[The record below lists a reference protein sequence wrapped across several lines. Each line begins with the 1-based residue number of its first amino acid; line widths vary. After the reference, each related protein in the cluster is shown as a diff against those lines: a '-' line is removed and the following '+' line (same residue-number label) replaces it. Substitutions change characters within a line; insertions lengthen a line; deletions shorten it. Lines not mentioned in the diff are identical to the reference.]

1 MRENSH
7 PGCHSRCMIRFYLR
21 PQNIFCLSGLKEII
35 LPCRISST
43 TAPAFQIMG
52 FQKVNTIDSKNEML
66 HFVRSL
72 LDDVQAFEY
81 MLENDWF
88 ESNIVRIGAEQEMCL
103 VQNKTFKPATIN
115 MEVLAKLGDDKPWCV
130 TELAKFN
137 LETNLSPREFT
148 GDCLS
153 QLEAENLSYLN
164 IIQKVLDEFDASII
178 LCGILPTLRK
188 HDLEMQN
195 LTPKDR
201 YYALMAAIQKHLL
214 GTAFEL
220 RVEGVDELLVKHDSP
235 LLEACNTS
243 FQVHLQVAPKD
254 FVKMYNIA
262 QVLAGPVI
270 AISANSPLVFG
281 RRLWHETR
289 IALFQQSLDTRTT
302 HDHMRERLPR
312 VNFGSGWLRGD
323 ITEIYKEDISRF
335 RVLLAGAIE
344 EDSIAMVHAGKTPKL
359 RALQIHNSTV
369 YRWNRPCYGISP
381 NGKPHLRIENRV
393 MPAGPTPVDETANAA
408 FWLGCMVAMGNQF
421 DDITKH
427 IDFAD
432 ARDNFLKSAKF
443 GIDTT
448 FTWMKDKKV
457 PVTELILKE
466 LLPMAREGL
475 KMRKVKSA
483 DSAKYLDIIE
493 ARAREHKTG
502 ARWALRTF
510 TALKKEVTN
519 DEAVTAVTAA
529 TVKNQKENKPVHTWK
544 EGTAADL
551 ADWHPGKI
559 KVEEFMSTDLF
570 TVQKDDLIEIV
581 AEIMDWRRIRYM
593 PVENSKGELIGLI
606 SSRMLLRHFARC
618 SKMDKQNVATIVKDI
633 MIEKPVTVT
642 PETTIMDAMHK
653 MQQHRIGCLPVVK
666 GKELVGIITEMDFL
680 RITSRLMERLE
691 K

>member
-1 MRENSH
+1 
-7 PGCHSRCMIRFYLR
+7 
-21 PQNIFCLSGLKEII
+21 
-35 LPCRISST
+35 
-43 TAPAFQIMG
+43 MG
-52 FQKVNTIDSKNEML
+52 FQKVNTVDNKNEMQN
-66 HFVRSL
+66 FVRSL
-72 LDDVQAFEY
+72 LDDVRAFEY
-81 MLENDWF
+81 MLEHDWF
-88 ESNIVRIGAEQEMCL
+88 ENDIVRIGAEQEMCL
-103 VQNKTFKPATIN
+103 VHNKTFKPATIN
-115 MEVLAKLGDDKPWCV
+115 MEVLEHLKDMPWCV

-137 LETNLSPREFT
+137 LEVNLNPREFS

-153 QLEAENLSYLN
+153 QLEAENLHYLS
-164 IIQKVLDEFDASII
+164 IIQKVLDGYDASII

-188 HDLEMQN
+188 HDLEMHN

-201 YYALMAAIQKHLL
+201 YFALMAAIQKHLL
-214 GTAFEL
+214 GTSFEL

-243 FQVHLQVAPKD
+243 FQVHLQVAPND
-254 FVKMYNIA
+254 FVKMYNIS
-262 QVLAGPVI
+262 QVLAAPAI
-270 AISANSPLVFG
+270 AIAANSPLVFG

-302 HDHMRERLPR
+302 ADHMRERLPR
-312 VNFGSGWLRGD
+312 VNFGSGWLNGD
-323 ITEIYKEDISRF
+323 ITQIYKEDISRF

-344 EDSIAMVHAGKTPKL
+344 EDSLEMVQNGITPKL

-393 MPAGPTPVDETANAA
+393 MPSGPTTVDEVANAA
-408 FWLGCMVAMGNQF
+408 FWLGCMVAMGNKY

-427 IDFAD
+427 IDFVD

-448 FTWMKDKKV
+448 FSWLKDKKV
-457 PVTELILKE
+457 PVTELILQE

-475 KMRKVKSA
+475 KMRKVKTA
-483 DSAKYLDIIE
+483 DINKYLDIIE

-519 DEAVTAVTAA
+519 DEAVTAITAA
-529 TVKNQKENKPVHTWK
+529 IVKNQQQNKPVHTWK

-551 ADWHPGKI
+551 DNWQPTKI

-570 TVQKDDLIEIV
+570 TVQKDDLIELV
-581 AEIMDWRRIRYM
+581 AEILDWRRIRYM
-593 PVENSKGELIGLI
+593 PVENSKGELTGLI
-606 SSRMLLRHFARC
+606 SSRMLLRHFSRRTQLTAHETVPVHARA
-618 SKMDKQNVATIVKDI
+618 SAILTSSTTARQAKVAPPSAPVK
-633 MIEKPVTVT
+633 IES
-642 PETTIMDAMHK
+642 
-653 MQQHRIGCLPVVK
+653 G
-666 GKELVGIITEMDFL
+666 
-680 RITSRLMERLE
+680 LMLSVMSP
-691 K
+691 

>member
-1 MRENSH
+1 
-7 PGCHSRCMIRFYLR
+7 
-21 PQNIFCLSGLKEII
+21 
-35 LPCRISST
+35 
-43 TAPAFQIMG
+43 MG
-52 FQKVNTIDSKNEML
+52 FQKVSTIDGKNEML

-88 ESNIVRIGAEQEMCL
+88 ETNITRIGAEQEMCL
-103 VQNKTFKPATIN
+103 VHNKTFKPATIN
-115 MEVLAKLGDDKPWCV
+115 MEVLEKLGERPWCV

-153 QLEAENLSYLN
+153 QLEAENLRYLN
-164 IIQKVLDEFDASII
+164 EIQSVLNEFDASII

-188 HDLEMQN
+188 HDLEMHN

-201 YYALMAAIQKHLL
+201 YYALMAAIQKHML
-214 GTAFEL
+214 GTSFEL

-243 FQVHLQVAPKD
+243 FQVHLQVTPKD
-254 FVKMYNIA
+254 FVRMYNIA
-262 QVLAGPVI
+262 QVLAGPVT

-302 HDHMRERLPR
+302 SDHMRERLPR
-312 VNFGSGWLRGD
+312 VNFGSDWLRGD

-335 RVLLAGAIE
+335 RVLLAGGIE
-344 EDSIAMVHAGKTPKL
+344 ENSIAMVKDGKTPKL

-393 MPAGPTPVDETANAA
+393 MAAGPTPVDEVANAA
-408 FWLGCMVAMGNQF
+408 FWLGCMVAMGDRF

-432 ARDNFLKSAKF
+432 ARDNFLKAAKF

-448 FTWMKDKKV
+448 FSWMKDKKV

-466 LLPMAREGL
+466 LLPIAKEGL
-475 KMRKVKSA
+475 KMRKVKQA
-483 DSAKYLDIIE
+483 DISKYLGIIE
-493 ARAREHKTG
+493 ARAKGHRTG
-502 ARWALRTF
+502 ARWQLRAF
-510 TALKKEVTN
+510 TAMKKEVTN

-529 TVKNQKENKPVHTWK
+529 IVKNQKNNKPVHTWN
-544 EGTAADL
+544 EPSVSDL
-551 ADWHPGKI
+551 EDWRPSKI

-570 TVQKDDLIEIV
+570 TVQKEDLIELV
-581 AEIMDWRRIRYM
+581 AEIMNWRRIRYM
-593 PVENSKGELIGLI
+593 PVENSKGELVGLI
-606 SSRMLLRHFARC
+606 SSRMLLRHFARRNELNENTA
-618 SKMDKQNVATIVKDI
+618 STVKDI
-633 MIEKPVTVT
+633 MVEKPVVAT
-642 PETTIMDAMHK
+642 PDTTIMEAMKK
-653 MQQHRIGCLPVVK
+653 MREYRIGCLPVVK
-666 GKELVGIITEMDFL
+666 GRELVGIITEMDFL
-680 RITSRLMERLE
+680 RITSRLMERME
-691 K
+691 P

>member
-1 MRENSH
+1 
-7 PGCHSRCMIRFYLR
+7 
-21 PQNIFCLSGLKEII
+21 
-35 LPCRISST
+35 
-43 TAPAFQIMG
+43 
-52 FQKVNTIDSKNEML
+52 ML
-66 HFVRSL
+66 HFVRNL

-88 ESNIVRIGAEQEMCL
+88 ESNITRIGAEQEMCL
-103 VQNKTFKPATIN
+103 VHNKTFKPATIN
-115 MEVLAKLGDDKPWCV
+115 MEVLEKLGDRPWCV

-153 QLEAENLSYLN
+153 QLEAENLRYLKE
-164 IIQKVLDEFDASII
+164 IQTVLDGFDASII

-188 HDLEMQN
+188 HDLEMHN

-220 RVEGVDELLVKHDSP
+220 RVEGIDELLVKHDSP

-243 FQVHLQVAPKD
+243 FQVHLQVSPKD
-254 FVKMYNIA
+254 FVRMYNIA
-262 QVLAGPVI
+262 QTLAGPVTAI
-270 AISANSPLVFG
+270 AANSPLVFG

-302 HDHMRERLPR
+302 SDHMRERLPR
-312 VNFGSGWLRGD
+312 VNFGSDWLRGD

-335 RVLLAGAIE
+335 RVLLAGNIE
-344 EDSIAMVHAGKTPKL
+344 ESSIQMVKDGKTPKL

-393 MPAGPTPVDETANAA
+393 MPAGPTSVDEVANAA
-408 FWLGCMVAMGNQF
+408 FWLGCMVSMGQQYE
-421 DDITKH
+421 DITKH
-427 IDFAD
+427 IDFVD
-432 ARDNFLKSAKF
+432 TRDNFLKAAKF

-448 FTWMKDKKV
+448 FSWFKDKKV

-475 KMRKVKSA
+475 KQRKVKQA
-483 DSAKYLDIIE
+483 DISKYLDIIE
-493 ARAREHKTG
+493 ARATDHKTG
-502 ARWALRTF
+502 ARWVLRAF
-510 TALKKEVTN
+510 TAMKKEVTN

-529 TVKNQKENKPVHTWK
+529 IVKNQKDNKPVHTWK
-544 EGTAADL
+544 EPSAADL
-551 ADWHPGKI
+551 ENWHPSKI

-570 TVQKDDLIEIV
+570 TVQKDDLIELV
-581 AEIMDWRRIRYM
+581 AEIMNWRRIRYM
-593 PVENSKGELIGLI
+593 PVENNKGELVGLI
-606 SSRMLLRHFARC
+606 SSRMLLRHFARH
-618 SKMDKQNVATIVKDI
+618 NELTENLATTVKDI
-633 MIEKPVTVT
+633 MIEKPITVT
-642 PETTIMDAMHK
+642 PDTTIMEAMHK
-653 MQQHRIGCLPVVK
+653 MREKKIGCLPVVK

>member
-1 MRENSH
+1 
-7 PGCHSRCMIRFYLR
+7 
-21 PQNIFCLSGLKEII
+21 
-35 LPCRISST
+35 
-43 TAPAFQIMG
+43 MG
-52 FQKVNTIDSKNEML
+52 FQKVNTLESKSEMQ
-66 HFVRSL
+66 HFVRNL
-72 LDDVQAFEY
+72 LGDVQAFEF
-81 MLENDWF
+81 MLQNDWF
-88 ESNIVRIGAEQEMCL
+88 ESDITRIGAEQEMCL
-103 VQNKTFKPATIN
+103 VDNKTFKPACIN
-115 MEVLAKLGDDKPWCV
+115 MQVLERMGDDKPWCV

-137 LETNLSPREFT
+137 LENNLNPREFT
-148 GDCLS
+148 GTCLS
-153 QLEAENLSYLN
+153 DMEAENIHYLS
-164 IIQKVLDEFDASII
+164 IIQKVLDDFDASII

-188 HDLEMQN
+188 HDLEMHN

-201 YYALMAAIQKHLL
+201 YFALMAAIQKHLL

-243 FQVHLQVAPKD
+243 FQVHLQVAPKE

-262 QVLAGPVI
+262 QVLAAPVI
-270 AISANSPLVFG
+270 AVSANSPLVFG

-302 HDHMRERLPR
+302 YDHMRERLPR

-344 EDSIAMVHAGKTPKL
+344 EDSMAMIREGKTPKL

-393 MPAGPTPVDETANAA
+393 MPAGPSTVDEIANAA
-408 FWLGCMVAMGNQF
+408 FWLGCMISMGQNYN
-421 DDITKH
+421 DITKH
-427 IDFAD
+427 LDFAD

-443 GIDTT
+443 GMDTT
-448 FTWMKDKKV
+448 FSWLRDKKI
-457 PVTELILKE
+457 PVKELILKE
-466 LLPMAREGL
+466 LLPLAKEGL
-475 KMRKVKSA
+475 KIQKVKPA
-483 DSAKYLDIIE
+483 DISKYLDIIE
-493 ARAREHKTG
+493 ARTQEHKTG
-502 ARWALRTF
+502 ARWALRSF
-510 TALKKEVTN
+510 SALKKEVTN

-529 TVKNQKENKPVHTWK
+529 TIKNQKLNKPVHTWK
-544 EGTAADL
+544 EATAADL
-551 ADWHPGKI
+551 ENWQPSHI

-570 TVQKDDLIEIV
+570 TVQKDDLVALV

-606 SSRMLLRHFARC
+606 SSRLLLRHFAQC
-618 SKMDKQNVATIVKDI
+618 AVNPKESTKVVTVQDL
-633 MIEKPVTVT
+633 MIEKPVIVT
-642 PETTIMDAMHK
+642 PETSIMEAMNK
-653 MQQHRIGCLPVVK
+653 MREHHIGCLPVVK
-666 GKELVGIITEMDFL
+666 SKELVGIITEMDFL
-680 RITSRLMERLE
+680 RITSRLLERLE

>member
-1 MRENSH
+1 LNFLNK
-7 PGCHSRCMIRFYLR
+7 IN
-21 PQNIFCLSGLKEII
+21 NIA
-35 LPCRISST
+35 LPDFH
-43 TAPAFQIMG
+43 FQTFRQTINMG
-52 FQKVNTIDSKNEML
+52 FQKVNTVESKTEMQ

-88 ESNIVRIGAEQEMCL
+88 ETDIIRIGAEQEMCL
-103 VQNKTFKPATIN
+103 VHNKTLKPATIN
-115 MEVLAKLGDDKPWCV
+115 MEVLAQLGDDKPWCV

-148 GDCLS
+148 GTCLS
-153 QLEAENLSYLN
+153 DLEAENLHYLSV
-164 IIQKVLDEFDASII
+164 IQKVLDGFDASII

-188 HDLEMQN
+188 HDLEMHN

-214 GTAFEL
+214 GTSFEL

-243 FQVHLQVAPKD
+243 FQVHLQVTPKD
-254 FVKMYNIA
+254 FVKLYNIS
-262 QVLAGPVI
+262 QVLAAPVI
-270 AISANSPLVFG
+270 AIAANSPLVFG

-312 VNFGSGWLRGD
+312 VNFGSGWLRGN

-335 RVLLAGAIE
+335 RVLLAGAID
-344 EDSIAMVHAGKTPKL
+344 EDSLQMVKDGITPKL

-393 MPAGPTPVDETANAA
+393 MPAGPTPVDEVANAA
-408 FWLGCMVAMGNQF
+408 LWLGCMEAMGSQY
-421 DDITKH
+421 DDVTRQ
-427 IDFAD
+427 IDFVD
-432 ARDNFLKSAKF
+432 ARDNFLKAAKF

-448 FTWMKDKKV
+448 FSWLKDKKV
-457 PVTELILKE
+457 PVTELIIKE
-466 LLPMAREGL
+466 LVPMAKEGL
-475 KMRKVKSA
+475 KQRKVKTA
-483 DSAKYLDIIE
+483 DINKYMDIIE

-502 ARWALRTF
+502 ARWALRAF
-510 TALKKEVTN
+510 TAFKKEVTN

-529 TVKNQKENKPVHTWK
+529 ILKNQKENKPVHTWK
-544 EGTAADL
+544 EPSLADL
-551 ADWHPGKI
+551 ENWQPSKI

-570 TVQKDDLIEIV
+570 TVQKEDLIELV
-581 AEIMDWRRIRYM
+581 AEIMDWRKIRYM
-593 PVENSKGELIGLI
+593 PVEDSKGELIGLI
-606 SSRMLLRHFARC
+606 SSRMLLRHFVH
-618 SKMDKQNVATIVKDI
+618 QNELQEETKIAVKDI

-642 PETTIMDAMHK
+642 PETSILEAMRK
-653 MQQHRIGCLPVVK
+653 MQDHRIGCLPVVK
-666 GKELVGIITEMDFL
+666 GKELVGVITEMDFL
-680 RITSRLMERLE
+680 RITARLLERLE

>member
-1 MRENSH
+1 
-7 PGCHSRCMIRFYLR
+7 
-21 PQNIFCLSGLKEII
+21 
-35 LPCRISST
+35 
-43 TAPAFQIMG
+43 MG
-52 FQKVNTIDSKNEML
+52 FQKISTLDSKNEMQ

-72 LDDVQAFEY
+72 LNDVQAFEY
-81 MLENDWF
+81 MLANDWF
-88 ESNIVRIGAEQEMCL
+88 ESDIVRIGAEQEMCL
-103 VQNKTFKPATIN
+103 VDNKTLKPACIN
-115 MEVLAKLGDDKPWCV
+115 MEVLARLGDDKPWCV

-153 QLEAENLSYLN
+153 ALEAENLHYLQ
-164 IIQKVLDEFDASII
+164 IIQHVLDEFDASII

-188 HDLEMQN
+188 HDLEMHN

-201 YYALMAAIQKHLL
+201 YFALMAAIQKHLL
-214 GTAFEL
+214 GTSFEL
-220 RVEGVDELLVKHDSP
+220 RVEGIDELLVKHDSP

-243 FQVHLQVAPKD
+243 FQVHLQVAPND

-262 QVLAGPVI
+262 QTLAAPII
-270 AISANSPLVFG
+270 AIAANSPLVFG

-302 HDHMRERLPR
+302 NDHMRERLPR
-312 VNFGSGWLRGD
+312 VNFGSGWLTGD

-335 RVLLAGAIE
+335 RVLLAGDIE
-344 EDSIAMVHAGKTPKL
+344 EDSMALIQEGITPKL

-408 FWLGCMVAMGNQF
+408 FWLGCMVAMG
-421 DDITKH
+421 DHYPDITKH
-427 IDFAD
+427 IDFVD
-432 ARDNFLKSAKF
+432 TRDNFLKSAKF

-466 LLPMAREGL
+466 LLPLAKEGL
-475 KMRKVKSA
+475 TKQKVNPA
-483 DSAKYLDIIE
+483 DISKYLDIIE
-493 ARAREHKTG
+493 SRAKEHKTG

-510 TALKKEVTN
+510 TALKKEVSN

-529 TVKNQKENKPVHTWK
+529 IVKNQKENKPVHTWK
-544 EGTAADL
+544 EATTRDL
-551 ADWHPGKI
+551 ENWHPANM

-570 TVQKDDLIEIV
+570 TVEKDDLIELV

-593 PVENSKGELIGLI
+593 PVENNKGELIGLI
-606 SSRMLLRHFARC
+606 SSRMLLRHFARAHKIPEQQQV
-618 SKMDKQNVATIVKDI
+618 SVKEI

-642 PETTIMDAMHK
+642 PETSIKEAMTK
-653 MQQHRIGCLPVVK
+653 MHTHRIGCLPVVK
-666 GKELVGIITEMDFL
+666 GKDLVGIITEMDFL
-680 RITSRLMERLE
+680 RITSRLLERQE